1 MQILIILAIIFFII
15 IWASIKYS
23 SQTKAI
29 QKARKSGRK
38 QLVEVR
44 NATSVQN
51 DNPDT
56 GSVTP
61 SQDEG
66 WILNPKSTFTLTVY
80 GIDRE
85 KALKLKSILEE
96 GYYLNYKTIS
106 QKILSIILSPS
117 FSCKEI
123 DDYINEYKPK
133 LLKEIEKIKNS
144 SDEWQ
149 LASDEERED
158 LLEEIRDEALDI
170 VDKQPYCDFLTL
182 FEFERKDI
190 IPVLKFIFK
199 YGYKNIKNYFR
210 FSKNI
215 EKIYVLDSN
224 HKDIDIFNELVKC
237 DLAINEK
244 NILVLDILTNLK
256 LKQLN
261 EIINESMRKGFTRK
275 DKAIEFL
282 IEFPNVREQVNNLLP
297 SIHFYKLKELPTDF
311 NLIDSS
317 KINET
322 LEYFSEI
329 AELMLHTYIMG
340 GFAVSHYANNRG
352 MKSSN
357 FIGWEISPVNDGCTC
372 SFCERASKK
381 KYPKNKYPKVPLHI
395 GCRCSVLAKFK

>member
-1 MQILIILAIIFFII
+1 MQILLISAIIFFII
-15 IWASIKYS
+15 IWISIKYS
-23 SQTKAI
+23 SKTIATHKG
-29 QKARKSGRK
+29 RKSGRK

-56 GSVTP
+56 GSVSL
-61 SQDEG
+61 SQDNG
-66 WILNPKSTFTLTVY
+66 WILNPKSTFPLTVY

-85 KALKLKSILEE
+85 KASNLKTILEE
-96 GYYLNYKTIS
+96 GYYSNYKTIS

-123 DDYINEYKPK
+123 DDYINEYRPK
-133 LLKEIEKIKNS
+133 LLKEIGKIKNS

-149 LASDEERED
+149 SASDEERED
-158 LLEEIRDEALDI
+158 LLEEIRDEALVI

-182 FEFERKDI
+182 FEFEREDI
-190 IPVLKFIFK
+190 IPILEFIFK
-199 YGYKNIKNYFR
+199 YGYENIKNYSK

-215 EKIYVLDSN
+215 EKIYVLHSN
-224 HKDIDIFNELVKC
+224 HKDIDIFNELVER
-237 DLAINEK
+237 DLAVNEK
-244 NILVLDILTNLK
+244 NIPILDILKNLK

-261 EIINESMRKGFTRK
+261 EITNRSMQKRFTRK
-275 DKAIEFL
+275 DKAIEYL
-282 IEFPNVREQVNNLLP
+282 MEFPNLREQFNNIFP
-297 SIHFYKLKELPTDF
+297 SIHFYKLKELPADF
-311 NLIDSS
+311 KLIDSS
-317 KINET
+317 KINGT

-340 GFAVSHYANNRG
+340 GFAVSHYANSRG

-357 FIGWEISPVNDGCTC
+357 FIGWKISPVNDGCTC

-381 KYPKNKYPKVPLHI
+381 KYPKNKYPKVPLHL